1 MHAILQDLRYA
12 LRMLA
17 KSPGFTA
24 VACLT
29 LALGIGGNTT
39 IFSWIRGVLLD
50 PLPGAVHPDRVVAL
64 ETLAPSGEWFPTS
77 YPDFRD
83 FRDRSKLVESISVAE
98 PMALAIGNDVSA
110 ERVWGELVSGNFFDL
125 LGVQPKFGRFF
136 VDAER
141 DEAQNA
147 HPVVVI
153 SHSFWKSHFQSN
165 PAVAGTVVK
174 INHHPFTVI
183 GVAPENFHGSMAGL
197 SFDIWVPATM
207 YSQLTSLSDWFLRD
221 RKTRMFRVLARLAP
235 GVHIEQARSE
245 MQSIAAAIA
254 KEHADTNAGISATL
268 LPMWKSHYGIQDS
281 LLEPLTLLMGIGVV
295 VLLVVCANLANLMLA
310 RGTRRKKE
318 LSIRFAL
325 GATRTHV
332 ARQIL
337 AEICLLAA
345 FGSILALV
353 FASAFAGALRF
364 LLPPSAAPSIQQ
376 PAIAGSVLWFSA
388 GLALLTAT
396 FAGLAPALHAA
407 RVDVNEALQEGA
419 RSGSAGVHAQ
429 RLRGL
434 FVIAEVALALVALT
448 GAGLFVKSYYAT
460 KAVQTGFNSDNVA
473 LGRFNL
479 SAGAFDAKQA
489 DAFCRHLRSELEAQP
504 GVTSVA
510 YSDYIPLSL
519 SAGSWEDLEIQGYV
533 PHPGEN
539 MKIYRNLVSPGFFDL
554 LKIPL
559 LEGRDFNAL
568 DDADHAP
575 VMIVSREFVRRF
587 LPQGSVI
594 GAKVKGWG
602 DWFTIVGVAEDTK
615 VYRLTERP
623 IPYFYVP
630 IRQIYRPEMG
640 LAFFVRTAGSPHLGI
655 ATLQRVSKTV
665 DATVP
670 LFDALSFNEYVGGSL
685 FSQRITANL
694 LPLLS
699 SLACVLAAI
708 GLYGVIA
715 YSVAQRTHEFGIRM
729 ALGAQPRD
737 ILGLVL
743 AESAKLTLTGFA
755 AGLLLAAASG
765 RVVANQ
771 IYGMSFFDPLAFGGP
786 SILLIGVAFLAS
798 YIPARRAMR
807 VDPTVALRYE

>member
-1 MHAILQDLRYA
+1 MHGILRDLRYA
-12 LRMLA
+12 LRVLA
-17 KSPGFTA
+17 KSPGFAA
-24 VACLT
+24 VAVLT
-29 LALGIGGNTT
+29 LALGIGGNTA

-50 PLPGAVHPDRVVAL
+50 PLPGAAHADGVVAL

-83 FRDRSKLVESISVAE
+83 FRDRSRLMQSMSVAE
-98 PMALAIGNDVSA
+98 PMALAVGNDISA

-125 LGVQPKFGRFF
+125 LEVQPKLGRFF

-153 SHSFWKSHFQSN
+153 SYSFWRSHFQAN

-183 GVAPENFHGSMAGL
+183 GVAPEDFHGSMPGL
-197 SFDIWVPATM
+197 AFDMWVPATM

-235 GVHIEQARSE
+235 GVQLEQARSE

-254 KEHADTNAGISATL
+254 KEHSDTNEGISATL

-281 LLEPLTLLMGIGVV
+281 LRGPLALLMGIGVI

-325 GATRTHV
+325 GATRKHL
-332 ARQIL
+332 AGQIL
-337 AEICLLAA
+337 AEIFLLAA
-345 FGSILALV
+345 SGFILALF

-364 LLPPSAAPSIQQ
+364 LLPPSAAPSIDQ

-388 GLALLTAT
+388 GLTLLTAVL
-396 FAGLAPALHAA
+396 AGLTPAFHAS
-407 RVDVNEALQEGA
+407 RLDVNEELQEGG
-419 RSGSAGVHAQ
+419 RSGTAGVHAQ

-434 FVIAEVALALVALT
+434 FVIAEVALAVVALT

-460 KAVQTGFNSDNVA
+460 RSLETGFNSNDVA

-489 DAFCRHLRSELEAQP
+489 DNFCRHLRSELEAQP
-504 GVTSVA
+504 GTTSVA

-519 SAGSWEDLEIQGYV
+519 SAGSWEDLEIQGYI
-533 PHPGEN
+533 PRPAEN
-539 MKIYRNLVSPGFFDL
+539 MKIYRNLISPGFFDL

-568 DDADHAP
+568 DDQDHPP

-587 LPQGSVI
+587 LPHGSVI

-615 VYRLTERP
+615 IYRLTEKP
-623 IPYFYVP
+623 VPYFYVP
-630 IRQIYRPEMG
+630 VRQIYRPEMG
-640 LAFFVRTAGSPHLGI
+640 LAFFVRTAGSADLGV
-655 ATLQRVSKTV
+655 ATLQYVSKAV

-670 LFDALSFNEYVGGSL
+670 LFDALSFNEYIGGSL
-685 FSQRITANL
+685 FSQKITANL
-694 LPLLS
+694 LPLLG
-699 SLACVLAAI
+699 SLACILAAI

-729 ALGAQPRD
+729 ALGARPRD

-743 AESAKLTLTGFA
+743 RESAKLTLIGLT
-755 AGLLLAAASG
+755 AGLLLAATSG

-771 IYGMSFFDPLAFGGP
+771 IYGISFFDPLAFGGP
-786 SILLIGVAFLAS
+786 SILLVCVAFLAS

>member
-1 MHAILQDLRYA
+1 MRNIFHDLRYA
-12 LRMLA
+12 ARMLA
-17 KSPGFTA
+17 KSPGFTT
-24 VACLT
+24 VAILT

-39 IFSWIRGVLLD
+39 IFSWIRTVLLD
-50 PLPGAVHPDRVVAL
+50 PLPGAGHPERIVAL
-64 ETLAPSGEWFPTS
+64 ETIAPSGEWFPTS

-83 FRDRSKLVESISVAE
+83 FRDHTKLMESMTVAE
-98 PMALAIGNDVSA
+98 PMALAFGNDLSA

-125 LGVQPKFGRFF
+125 LQVQPELGRFF

-153 SHSFWKSHFQSN
+153 SHSFWKSHFHSD
-165 PAVAGTVVK
+165 PSVAGTVVK
-174 INHHPFTVI
+174 INHHPFAII
-183 GVAPENFHGSMAGL
+183 GVAPESFHGSMPGL
-197 SFDIWVPATM
+197 RFDVWVPATM

-235 GVHIEQARSE
+235 GVQIDQARSE
-245 MQSIAAAIA
+245 MQSTAAAVA
-254 KEHADTNAGISATL
+254 KEHADTNEGITAAV

-281 LLEPLTLLMGIGVV
+281 LREPLSLLMGIGVV

-310 RGTRRKKE
+310 RGTHRKKE

-325 GATRTHV
+325 GATRVDV

-337 AEICLLAA
+337 AEICILSAI
-345 FGSILALV
+345 GSILALF
-353 FASAFAGALRF
+353 FASWFAGALRF
-364 LLPPSAAPSIQQ
+364 LLPPSAAPTMEQ
-376 PAIAGSVLWFSA
+376 PAIAGSVLWFSLGLVFLTALLA
-388 GLALLTAT
+388 GLIPT
-396 FAGLAPALHAA
+396 LHAA
-407 RVDVNEALQEGA
+407 RTDINEALLEGG
-419 RSGSAGVHAQ
+419 RSGTAGMQAQ

-448 GAGLFVKSYYAT
+448 GAGLFVKSYYTT
-460 KAVQTGFNSDNVA
+460 KAVQTGFNSENVA

-489 DAFCRHLRSELEAQP
+489 DEFCRRMRERLEAQP

-519 SAGSWEDLEIQGYV
+519 SAGSWEDLQVQGYV
-533 PHPGEN
+533 PGPGES
-539 MKIYRNLVSPGFFDL
+539 MKIYRNLVSPGFFDV

-568 DDADHAP
+568 DDTDHPP

-587 LPQGSVI
+587 LPKGNVI
-594 GAKVKGWG
+594 GAKVNGWG
-602 DWFTIVGVAEDTK
+602 DWFTVVGIAEDTK
-615 VYRLTERP
+615 INRLTENP

-640 LAFFVRTAGSPHLGI
+640 LAFFVRTSGSPDIGI
-655 ATLQRVSKTV
+655 ATLQREANAV
-665 DATVP
+665 DPTVP
-670 LFDALSFNEYVGGSL
+670 LFDTVSLNDYTATSL

-694 LPLLS
+694 LPLLG
-699 SLACVLAAI
+699 SLACILAAI

-715 YSVAQRTHEFGIRM
+715 YFVAQRTHEFGIRI

-743 AESAKLTLTGFA
+743 TESARLTLI
-755 AGLLLAAASG
+755 GLVLGLILAALSG
-765 RVVANQ
+765 RIVANQ
-771 IYGMSFFDPLAFGGP
+771 IYGINFLDPLAFGVP
-786 SILLIGVAFLAS
+786 SLLLVAVAFLAS

-807 VDPTVALRYE
+807 VEPTVALRYE